1 MMIKKW
7 VGFLGKK
14 NSSATKQ
21 AYHELMAAY
30 EEKCEENCRLVTEKQ
45 RLEESYH
52 VLERHSH
59 YLHCFDSWEELLPM
73 IKKRW
78 LMLWIEHL
86 SEERSVWWYPL
97 DDCRYAAIF
106 RFLQGNQE
114 VLTPEEKTLV
124 IEKTG
129 YAQEK
134 ISPCARMYRYQESWD
149 AVEDDD

>member
-14 NSSATKQ
+14 NTETKQ

-30 EEKCEENCRLVTEKQ
+30 AAKCEENRRLVMKKEYA
-45 RLEESYH
+45 EENYR
-52 VLERHSH
+52 VLEHHSY

-78 LMLWIEHL
+78 LILWIEHL

-106 RFLQGNQE
+106 LFLQGNQE
-114 VLTPEEKTLV
+114 VLTPEETTLV

-134 ISPCARMYRYQESWD
+134 ISPDARMYRYQESWD